1 MVIVCSKRRTVW
13 ERAHGED
20 RGRSFKISLCRRGSA
35 SIAAESGRRE
45 SSDKVQTATSQ
56 TTPRTSEKSSENYT
70 KSIKN
75 VSKIFTKSLW
85 DVEVGRNRSWTA
97 FGTILWTPK
106 VRLGRSKSGLGV
118 PQGCQKHLEN
128 VSGCAKDV
136 QKRVWRAPETRL
148 ETICLGENRP
158 RRLWIDFRQF
168 SRPNFNVFLERS
180 WVDFR
185 LCFAI
190 VP

>member
-1 MVIVCSKRRTVW
+1 MVCSERRTIW
-13 ERAHGED
+13 ERAHRED

-56 TTPRTSEKSSENYT
+56 TAPRTSEKSNENYT

-75 VSKIFTKSLW
+75 VAIIFTKSLW
-85 DVEVGRNRSWTA
+85 DVEVGQNRLWTV

-106 VRLGRSKSGLGV
+106 VRPGRSKSGFGM
-118 PQGCQKHLEN
+118 PRGCQKHPEN
-128 VSGCAKDV
+128 ISGCAKDV

-148 ETICLGENRP
+148 ETICLGERRP
-158 RRLWIDFRQF
+158 RRSWIDFRKF
-168 SRPNFNVFLERS
+168 SRSNFNVFLERPCA
-180 WVDFR
+180 DFPSR
-185 LCFAI
+185 FATF
-190 VP
+190 P

>member
-1 MVIVCSKRRTVW
+1 MVVVCSKRRTVW

-56 TTPRTSEKSSENYT
+56 TTPRTSEKSNENYT

-75 VSKIFTKSLW
+75 VPKIFTKSLW

-148 ETICLGENRP
+148 ETICLGERRP
-158 RRLWIDFRQF
+158 RRSWIDFRKL
-168 SRPNFNVFLERS
+168 SRPNFSVFLERS
-180 WVDFR
+180 
-185 LCFAI
+185 
-190 VP
+190 

>member
-1 MVIVCSKRRTVW
+1 MVVVCSKRRTVW

-75 VSKIFTKSLW
+75 VPKIVAKSLW
-85 DVEVGRNRSWTA
+85 DVEGGQNRPWTA
-97 FGTILWTPK
+97 FGTMLWTPN
-106 VRLGRSKSGLGV
+106 VRPGSSKSSLGMS
-118 PQGCQKHLEN
+118 QGCQKRLEN
-128 VSGCAKDV
+128 ISGCAKDI
-136 QKRVWRAPETRL
+136 QKRAWRVPETHS
-148 ETICLGENRP
+148 EPICLGERRP
-158 RRLWIDFRQF
+158 KHSWTDFEG
-168 SRPNFNVFLERS
+168 SRDEISAFFWNAR
-180 WVDFR
+180 
-185 LCFAI
+185 A
-190 VP
+190 

>member
-1 MVIVCSKRRTVW
+1 MVVVCSKRRTVW

-35 SIAAESGRRE
+35 SIAAESGRQE

-56 TTPRTSEKSSENYT
+56 TTPRTSEKSNENYT

-75 VSKIFTKSLW
+75 VAIIFTKSLW
-85 DVEVGRNRSWTA
+85 DVEVGQNRLWTV

-106 VRLGRSKSGLGV
+106 VRPGRSKSGFGM
-118 PQGCQKHLEN
+118 PRGCQKHLEN

-148 ETICLGENRP
+148 ETICLGERRP
-158 RRLWIDFRQF
+158 RRSWIDFRKF

-185 LCFAI
+185 LCFATA
-190 VP
+190 P

>member
-1 MVIVCSKRRTVW
+1 MVVVCSKRRTVW

-20 RGRSFKISLCRRGSA
+20 RGCSFKISLCRRGSA
-35 SIAAESGRRE
+35 SIAAESGRQE

-56 TTPRTSEKSSENYT
+56 TTPRTSEKSNENYT

-75 VSKIFTKSLW
+75 VPKIFTKSLW
-85 DVEVGRNRSWTA
+85 DVKVGQNRLWTV
-97 FGTILWTPK
+97 FGTILWMPK
-106 VRLGRSKSGLGV
+106 VRPDRSKSGFGM
-118 PQGCQKHLEN
+118 PRGCQKHPEN

-148 ETICLGENRP
+148 ETICLGKRRP
-158 RRLWIDFRQF
+158 RRSWIDFPKF
-168 SRPNFNVFLERS
+168 SRANFNVFLERS

-185 LCFAI
+185 LCFAT